1 MIHLSIMNPIVS
13 WLFQQPNNYSSS
25 THKDILDHLFQ
36 TLLQFLS
43 SCEDI
48 GISLSKE
55 LFKISFYV
63 FMYQNKY
70 PISTMDYED
79 EEYISMKYT
88 SDIVDTFLDMKQTSD
103 RYGVHLLNNKTSD
116 SLLQFIASNCYL
128 IDDTDFIDVEDETKE
143 HYDEYE

>member
-1 MIHLSIMNPIVS
+1 MCLLNSNF
-13 WLFQQPNNYSSS
+13 L
-25 THKDILDHLFQ
+25 LFQ
-36 TLLQFLS
+36 TLFQFLS

-55 LFKISFYV
+55 LFKISFYI
-63 FMYQNKY
+63 FMYQNTSY

-103 RYGVHLLNNKTSD
+103 RYGVDLLNNKTSD

-128 IDDTDFIDVEDETKE
+128 IDDTEFIDVEDEIKE
-143 HYDEYE
+143 HYDDYE